1 VPTLQGDDRPA
12 SLRPLLAPLR
22 RNDPTRVGPYLLL
35 GRLGAGA
42 MGRVYLGRSAAG
54 RLVAVKT
61 IREEYAEEPDFRDRF
76 AHEVAAA
83 RRVSGVFTAAV
94 VAADPEADVPWLA
107 TAYVP
112 APSLSRL
119 VETCGPLPV
128 AAVRWLAAGCA
139 EALESIHTAGLVHR
153 DLKPS
158 NVLVSLDGPQVIDFG
173 VARAVERIQLTATRE
188 ALGTPAYMAPEQ
200 AREARS
206 TGPASD
212 VFSLGSTLLYAATG
226 HAPYQGETTVDV
238 LVRLATEPPDLS
250 GLPPELTDP
259 LAGCLDRDPRRRPTP
274 AELLAGIAATSHFEG
289 GDGARSLPG
298 RAVALIEDHRRRPLP
313 AEPVAGAAE
322 PHPSLPGGADADG
335 TVGSGLGRHPS
346 LPPEFP
352 RPQPG
357 THQPLRY
364 DSGPGEPAPSQ
375 PSAGSPG
382 AGQPGAG
389 QPGAGQPGAGQPGV
403 GQPGAGLP
411 GEGKPAAGGRSA
423 GERPDQDDV
432 AHRAS
437 GAHRALLPDPGRRAD
452 RRLTVV
458 LACLVALV
466 LAGGGLEIGT
476 RLGGSGSGSAAT
488 VGQPTV
494 QPTGPPPGPRP
505 GDDPPPPVSGQHDV
519 PQGPP
524 ALAPNQPFGD
534 STTSFVV
541 HGRGWRPGTVVTVR
555 LDGGRAG
562 PDRPVVDRKGTF
574 NYVVNQR
581 HEFFPGGVP
590 AGDHVLEATGA
601 GGQRAE
607 AQFRVGN

>member
-1 VPTLQGDDRPA
+1 VRTSQGADRTA
-12 SLRPLLAPLR
+12 SAQPLLAPLR
-22 RNDPTRVGPYLLL
+22 RSDPGRVGPYLLL

-61 IREEYAEEPDFRDRF
+61 IRDEYAEEPDFRERF

-94 VAADPEADVPWLA
+94 VAADPEAEVPWLA

-112 APSLSRL
+112 APSLARL

-200 AREARS
+200 AREARG

-250 GLPPELTDP
+250 GLPPELADP
-259 LAGCLDRDPRRRPTP
+259 LAACLDRDPDRRPTP
-274 AELLAGIAATSHFEG
+274 AALLAGIAATTRFRG

-298 RAVALIEDHRRRPLP
+298 PAVALIEDHRQRPLP
-313 AEPVAGAAE
+313 AEPISGTAD
-322 PHPSLPGGADADG
+322 PHPSLPAGADVDG
-335 TVGSGLGRHPS
+335 TVGSGLGQHPS
-346 LPPEFP
+346 LPPGLP
-352 RPQPG
+352 RSQPEP
-357 THQPLRY
+357 TPIPDPLT
-364 DSGPGEPAPSQ
+364 PSQ
-375 PSAGSPG
+375 DSEPD
-382 AGQPGAG
+382 
-389 QPGAGQPGAGQPGV
+389 
-403 GQPGAGLP
+403 
-411 GEGKPAAGGRSA
+411 R
-423 GERPDQDDV
+423 RP
-432 AHRAS
+432 S
-437 GAHRALLPDPGRRAD
+437 GAHRAVLPAHRSLVPDPGRRAD
-452 RRLTVV
+452 RRLAVV
-458 LACLVALV
+458 LACLAAIV
-466 LAGGGLEIGT
+466 LIGGGLEIGT
-476 RLGGSGSGSAAT
+476 RITGSGDGGTTQTQSS
-488 VGQPTV
+488 
-494 QPTGPPPGPRP
+494 GPPPGPPP
-505 GDDPPPPVSGQHDV
+505 GREPPPPVSGQGESRD
-519 PQGPP
+519 GPP

-534 STTSFVV
+534 SDTTFVM
-541 HGRGWRPGTVVTVR
+541 HGRGWRPGTVVTIR
-555 LDGGRAG
+555 LDGGTAA
-562 PDRPVVDRKGTF
+562 PDRPVVDRQGTF

-581 HEFFPGGVP
+581 HELFPAGLP
-590 AGDHVLEATGA
+590 AGDHVLEATGV

-607 AQFRVGN
+607 ARFSVGG